1 MTACAVDTCSG
12 KWLALKLQ
20 IEAAY
25 HSGVS
30 ELELAEALSLAM
42 FPGCVPYYMR
52 VAEVWRQLI
61 VEGAVPASDPC
72 KQWAE
77 ISGQG
82 GYDQASGVK

>member
-1 MTACAVDTCSG
+1 M
-12 KWLALKLQ
+12 Q

-82 GYDQASGVK
+82 GYDQASGVR

>member
-1 MTACAVDTCSG
+1 MTACALHTWSG
-12 KWLALKLQ
+12 NGRALEWQ

-30 ELELAEALSLAM
+30 ESELAEALSLAM
-42 FPGCVPYYMR
+42 FLGCVPYYER
-52 VAEVWRQLI
+52 LAEVWRQMI
-61 VEGAVPASDPC
+61 VNSAVPASDPF

-82 GYDQASGVK
+82 GYDQASEVK